1 MTLILRKPILTK
13 PLPDRGMGLLEPL
26 VLTAMLLIAVTAMA
40 SVFDSISRM
49 MVSTRQ
55 RVIMQAE
62 IDSNLKV
69 IKSLA
74 RQFTCCSGYCTTSP
88 PNCGNSDLCPDPKPP
103 DTYNY
108 GTVKSVLQPCATNN
122 PMDDRYYF
130 PQVDLES
137 TTDPIDGTG
146 TSSEPLAVEQLCK
159 EDRNNHF
166 MEPLK
171 KKVDDDVLIPTDGS
185 RETDIKPHHVL
196 QVTFKDSHANIIRME
211 KIIPKMAYFCP

>member
-1 MTLILRKPILTK
+1 MKLILRNHPQTRR
-13 PLPDRGMGLLEPL
+13 LPDRGLGLLEPL
-26 VLTAMLLIAVTAMA
+26 VLTAMLLIAVSAMA
-40 SVFDSISRM
+40 SVFNSISRM

-55 RVIMQAE
+55 KVIMQAE
-62 IDSNLKV
+62 IDSNLKE

-74 RQFTCCSGYCTTSP
+74 RQFTCCSGTCTTSP
-88 PNCGNSDLCPDPKPP
+88 PENTGFK
-103 DTYNY
+103 
-108 GTVKSVLQPCATNN
+108 TVDNVRVLLPCATNN

-137 TTDPIDGTG
+137 TVNPIADTN
-146 TSSEPLAVEQLCK
+146 TSSEPLAVEELCK
-159 EDRNNHF
+159 EGKRGAF
-166 MEPLK
+166 MGPLQTEVNK
-171 KKVDDDVLIPTDGS
+171 IAQLTYGS